1 MSMEYIPPEFDDD
14 INVNVTAVNPLVN
27 FGYLLATV
35 AVTGIAVFS
44 GLGFAGS
51 ILASNLG
58 PETEAKIGDT
68 MVSSLLETGDV
79 QTDDER
85 RPYLED
91 LIHSFYATGESPRLP
106 LKVYVM
112 DSPMPNAFIVP
123 GGHIFVTSEL
133 LDNAETENELA
144 FVLAHE
150 LGHFEARDNLKRM
163 GRSLVFLTL
172 SSLLDFGGGGSGTVS
187 GAVNLTELRYGRGQ
201 ESKADEFAI
210 RAIVQKYGHGGN
222 SLDFFAKLEA
232 LDDLPIPDIEL
243 LSSHP
248 LTDKRIRTLEAF
260 ARARGMKMEGEAT
273 QLPDNLACLDFKPCP

>member
-1 MSMEYIPPEFDDD
+1 MPMEYIPPEFDDE
-14 INVNVTAVNPLVN
+14 INVNVTPVNPLVN

-44 GLGFAGS
+44 GLGFAGAM
-51 ILASNLG
+51 LASNIG

-68 MVSSLLETGDV
+68 MVSSLLETEDV
-79 QTDDER
+79 STDDER
-85 RPYLED
+85 RPYLEE
-91 LIHSFYATGESPRLP
+91 LIHSFYAPDEAPRLP
-106 LKVYVM
+106 LQVYVM
-112 DSPMPNAFIVP
+112 ESPLPNAFIMP

-172 SSLLDFGGGGSGTVS
+172 KSLIDFGGATGTVS
-187 GAVNLTELRYGRGQ
+187 NAANLSELSYSRGQ

-222 SLDFFAKLEA
+222 SLDFFVKLEA
-232 LDDLPIPDIEL
+232 LHELPIPEIEL

-248 LTDKRIRTLEAF
+248 LTDKRIRTLEDF
-260 ARARGMKMEGEAT
+260 ATARGMKMEGDAT
-273 QLPDNLACLDFKPCP
+273 PLPDNLACLDFKPCQ